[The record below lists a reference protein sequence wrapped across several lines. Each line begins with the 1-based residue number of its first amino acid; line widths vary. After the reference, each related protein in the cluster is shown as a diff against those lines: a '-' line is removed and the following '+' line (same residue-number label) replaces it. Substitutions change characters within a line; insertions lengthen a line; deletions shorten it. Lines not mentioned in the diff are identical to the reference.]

1 MNTYIISWDQTGLE
15 AVVDITENI
24 SRGNNFEREKI
35 WDLLKDP
42 GRTPH
47 NEWVHEV
54 NHMVGIMMIRA
65 RANPQRHYE
74 IYSINTDNSI
84 GKEDLV
90 QMFEDSPQTA
100 ADLIRERGNKLYS
113 DRVSK
118 RDRVIE

>member
-24 SRGNNFEREKI
+24 ARGNAFEREKI

-74 IYSINTDNSI
+74 IYSINTDASI
-84 GKEDLV
+84 SKEDLI

-100 ADLIRERGNKLYS
+100 ADLIRGRGNKLYS
-113 DRVSK
+113 DRANK

>member
-24 SRGNNFEREKI
+24 ARGNTFEREQI

-42 GRTPH
+42 SRTPR

-54 NHMVGIMMIRA
+54 NHMVGMMMMRA
-65 RANPQRHYE
+65 RANPQRYYE
-74 IYSINTDNSI
+74 IYSINTDDSI
-84 GKEDLV
+84 TKEDLT
-90 QMFEDSPQTA
+90 QMFEDTPQTA
-100 ADLIRERGNKLYS
+100 ADLIRERGNQLYS
-113 DRVSK
+113 DRASK

>member
-24 SRGNNFEREKI
+24 TRGNAFEREQI

-42 GRTPH
+42 GRTPR

-74 IYSINTDNSI
+74 IYSINTDDSI
-84 GKEDLV
+84 GKEDLT

-100 ADLIRERGNKLYS
+100 ADLIRGRGNKLYS
-113 DRVSK
+113 DRANK